1 MMYLAKI
8 QKVNLAF
15 FIIFICFAQF
25 VVAQNT
31 TLKGVVT
38 DANGEALIAAT
49 LKIGNKIIASDTD
62 GKYEITLKA
71 GTYQVECSYVSF
83 NTLKKTVVLR
93 EKTTEILDFKLEE
106 GTSFLN
112 TVTVTSGKFEKPI
125 GEVTIS
131 MDVLKPSFIQSNN
144 SQSVDKVLEKVPG
157 FTIVGGQPNI
167 RGGSGFTYGAGS
179 RVLIL
184 VDDIPALQADAGSP
198 NWSDFQVE
206 TIGQIE
212 VLKGAASALYGS
224 SALNGV
230 VNIRTAYAETKPIT
244 QFASYY
250 TSYRNPLDTAQIWW
264 KDKAQPYTA
273 GFTVSHRRK
282 IGKLDL
288 VLGGA
293 WQATKS
299 FNSGTSDT
307 LSRINIGT
315 RYHVNDRLVIGANT
329 NINVG
334 QANYFFYWKNGAD
347 GVYEGSPSTYIFN
360 KRKRYSI
367 DPYVSYYD
375 KNGFKHKLLGR
386 FYSVDNQATGGTQ
399 ATSSLTYGEY
409 QIQKDWGKDFIT
421 TAGFVA
427 SKTYVKADL
436 YGGYTFTAT
445 NIAPYIQADKKIGK
459 LNISTGFRYERNV
472 INSPE
477 LIQLAKGVQ
486 LFDTIPGGVTQEGK
500 PVFRIGLNYQLAKYT
515 FVRSS
520 FGQGY
525 RFPSIAEKFVRS
537 TFGPTFLI
545 PNVKLRSETGWSSE
559 IGIKQGV
566 KIGQWTGFVDVA
578 AFWTEYQNMMEFVF
592 VKNAA
597 FQSQNVGNTRIK
609 GIEASIAGTGK
620 IGNVNIALLTGFTYI
635 DPKFIDFTKVDK
647 KSISVDYN
655 ILKYRNKETLKFDAE
670 ATYKGISFGVSANYL
685 SNIENIDA
693 AFNLI
698 VPGLK
703 KYRTDNNQGFTIYD
717 IRAGYEFLKYFK
729 LSLLV
734 KNLTNEAY
742 TIRPAIMEAP
752 LNISGRLDVKF

>member
-1 MMYLAKI
+1 MIQLSKI
-8 QKVNLAF
+8 QKVNLLFIF
-15 FIIFICFAQF
+15 FFMSFFQMIS
-25 VVAQNT
+25 AQNA
-31 TLKGVVT
+31 TLKGTVT
-38 DANGEALIAAT
+38 DTNGEILIAATIKADNKIAVSDANGE
-49 LKIGNKIIASDTD
+49 
-62 GKYEITLKA
+62 YEISLKA

-83 NTLKKTVVLR
+83 NTEKKTITLR

-106 GTSFLN
+106 GTNFLN
-112 TVTVTSGKFEKPI
+112 TVTVTSGRFEKPI
-125 GEVTIS
+125 GEVTVS
-131 MDVLKPSFIQSNN
+131 MDVIKPSFIQSNN
-144 SQSVDKVLEKVPG
+144 SQSIDKVLEKVPG

-184 VDDIPALQADAGSP
+184 VDDIPALQPDAGSP

-206 TIGQIE
+206 TIEQIE

-230 VNIRTAYAETKPIT
+230 VNIRTAYAGLKPIT

-250 TSYRNPLDTAQIWW
+250 TSYRNPSDTSQNWW

-307 LSRINIGT
+307 LGRVNIGT

-334 QANYFFYWKNGAD
+334 QSNYFFYWKDGTK
-347 GVYEGSPSTYIFN
+347 GVYEGSPNTYIFN

-367 DPYVSYYD
+367 DPYVSYYG
-375 KNGFKHKLLGR
+375 KKGFKHKLLGR

-409 QIQKDWGKDFIT
+409 QIQKDWGKNFIT
-421 TAGFVA
+421 TVGLVA
-427 SKTYVKADL
+427 SKTYVKAEL
-436 YGGYTFTAT
+436 YGGNEFNST
-445 NIAPYIQADKKIGK
+445 NVAPYFQADKKIGK
-459 LNISTGFRYERNV
+459 LNISTGFRYESNV
-472 INSPE
+472 IKSPE
-477 LIQLAKGVQ
+477 FIQLAKNVQ
-486 LFDTIPGGVTQEGK
+486 IFDTIPGGVTKEGK
-500 PVFRIGLNYQLAKYT
+500 PVFRLGLNYQLAEYT
-515 FVRSS
+515 FIRSS

-545 PNVKLRSETGWSSE
+545 PNVKLTSETGWSSE
-559 IGIKQGV
+559 IAIKQGV
-566 KIGQWTGFVDVA
+566 KIRQWTGFVDVA

-592 VKNAA
+592 VKGAA

-620 IGNVNIALLTGFTYI
+620 IGNVNLALLTGYTYI
-635 DPKFIDFTKVDK
+635 DPKFVDFTKVDK

-670 ATYKGISFGVSANYL
+670 ATYKKISFGVSANYL
-685 SNIENIDA
+685 RNIDA
-693 AFNLI
+693 AFNFI

-703 KYRTDNNQGFTIYD
+703 KYRADNNKGFTVYD

-729 LSLLV
+729 ISLLV

-752 LNISGRLDVKF
+752 LNVSARLELKF